1 MTLVADARIFDG
13 PIFKG
18 GTVLRKLHDGD
29 TGRFT
34 AEPETSIGNL
44 PGPRF

>member
-18 GTVLRKLHDGD
+18 GTVLRKLYDGD
-29 TGRFT
+29 AGQFS
-34 AEPETSIGNL
+34 AEPGTSIGNL
-44 PGPRF
+44 PGPHF

>member
-18 GTVLRKLHDGD
+18 GTVLRKLYDGD
-29 TGRFT
+29 AGQFS
-34 AEPETSIGNL
+34 AEPGTSIGNL